1 MAWNTR
7 STSMSCRGVSIFMLV
22 SVLVLVLPL
31 LPLPLAMATND
42 HDLRVERTLAR
53 VSINTRSN
61 EGTHTHTDT
70 RTRAAAIKQLSGER
84 DENLAAVLGAEDDSL
99 SRSYR
104 HIDFI
109 DRVFGVRRSL
119 SRVQAHKRP
128 TFMRGDFDFD
138 FCYFVVVLFAPAA
151 ALSLSRASGRSAV
164 MHHNNGGLSAF
175 GGGGGATTQPPSQA
189 TATSFFGAVRSMLH
203 SSLARDIHTRLPHAA
218 ATAAGS
224 GL

>member
-1 MAWNTR
+1 
-7 STSMSCRGVSIFMLV
+7 MSCRGVSIFMLV

-53 VSINTRSN
+53 VSIYTRSN
-61 EGTHTHTDT
+61 EGTHTDT

-104 HIDFI
+104 YIDFI
-109 DRVFGVRRSL
+109 DRVFGVRWSL